1 MSLPSALSTG
11 LLRQSELAAAD
22 VVTSLAISSVA
33 ENLAFLQ
40 RVFDDSNW
48 KLHTAH
54 SYKEAMNY
62 LTREQ
67 LPIVICASQ
76 LPDGNWKDVLCLAST
91 LQRARFIVTARHVD
105 DRLRAE
111 VLSAGAFDLLK
122 TPFCE
127 LEVGYAIGSAWLDW
141 KNAGQMQTGAT
152 AAAKSCAPIVEETI
166 LVMDDDAS
174 NRTVISAVL
183 TFEGYHVLQAATGRE
198 AIDIANNP
206 ETTINVLV
214 ADVDLP
220 DISGTEVAAKLIE
233 LRPDSKVLFI
243 SGTPVTA
250 WTTPEL
256 TAVNGLPIDSVKI
269 LEKPFTPSTLGAK
282 VRGLLDRHSRS
293 KPQAL
298 AYL

>member
-1 MSLPSALSTG
+1 
-11 LLRQSELAAAD
+11 
-22 VVTSLAISSVA
+22 LAISSVA

-48 KLHTAH
+48 KLFTAH
-54 SYKEAMNY
+54 SYKEAMAY

-67 LPIVICASQ
+67 IPIVICARQ
-76 LPDGNWKDVLCLAST
+76 LPNGNWKDVLCLAST

-141 KNAGQMQTGAT
+141 KGAGQQTLSS
-152 AAAKSCAPIVEETI
+152 AKKPMARDDTNLPKSGTQNGEDTI

-198 AIDIANNP
+198 AIDISNNP
-206 ETTINVLV
+206 ERTINLLI

-220 DISGTEVAAKLIE
+220 DISGTEVAANLME
-233 LRPDSKVLFI
+233 SSPDSRVLFI

-250 WTTPEL
+250 WTTAEL
-256 TAVNGLPIDSVKI
+256 TAVNSLSPASVKI
-269 LEKPFTPSTLGAK
+269 LEKPFTPSTLEAK
-282 VRGLLDRHSRS
+282 VRELLDRHSRN

-298 AYL
+298 TYL